1 MASKTSRRPK
11 RNFRRQPQ
19 PVCPVHGYPMLVGRT
34 TPDVRYCY
42 CPEETCKES
51 YTQARQPKK

>member
-1 MASKTSRRPK
+1 MKTPTATPPK

-19 PVCPVHGYPMLVGRT
+19 PVCPVHGIPMLVRRT

-42 CPEETCKES
+42 CPEERCRES
-51 YTQARQPKK
+51 YTQARRFA